1 MLVTR
6 KSFIFNCPTSYPS
19 VRRNGRKFGI
29 SMAKKRDLSDKSRT
43 QQETTIFPLKISNP
57 ILARSVVAVLGL
69 GFIDAGYAFLYFLRF
84 FFFFFFSLYL
94 SFSCKR
100 ISMFRYS
107 GDWSRIGVISK
118 ETEDLLKLAAFVLVP
133 FCIFLIFSLSRE
145 TEA

>member
-6 KSFIFNCPTSYPS
+6 KSFIFNSPTSYPS

-69 GFIDAGYAFLYFLRF
+69 GFIDAGYAFLYFF
-84 FFFFFFSLYL
+84 IFFFSFYL

-145 TEA
+145 PEA

>member
-6 KSFIFNCPTSYPS
+6 KSFIFNSPTSYPS

-69 GFIDAGYAFLYFLRF
+69 GFIDAGY
-84 FFFFFFSLYL
+84 
-94 SFSCKR
+94 
-100 ISMFRYS
+100 S

-145 TEA
+145 PEA